1 MLIVLKSDPMT
12 LAQHMSQYELH
23 NLIALRLEDMAEQ
36 TNILCSQGNYAEAE
50 LLREE
55 GLELAGAYDAGA
67 DFMFMSNLS
76 EV

>member
-1 MLIVLKSDPMT
+1 MLRVLKSDPMT
-12 LAQHMSQYELH
+12 LDQYMSQKELH
-23 NLIALRLEDMAEQ
+23 DLVALRLEDMAEQ
-36 TNILCSQGNYAEAE
+36 TNILYSQGNYAEAE